1 MNAPVYTIELQRDH
15 KLVKRAKFV
24 VPSSAV
30 KRMRAWITEGGHVIV
45 LRDGKEISPQH
56 LRDAAAT
63 KETA

>member
-1 MNAPVYTIELQRDH
+1 MSSIYTIELQRDH

-45 LRDGKEISPQH
+45 LRDGKEISQQH
-56 LRDAAAT
+56 LRDAAFT
-63 KETA
+63 KEPA